1 MMFKNL
7 FVFLAIKKRRLYY
20 SLLSLI
26 VAFALLMVNVVA
38 SYAFPWQDILIRGV
52 QVFQLSTLSDAQE
65 VQLGK
70 QIRQEL
76 INSGKISLDNN
87 RNLNNYLNEIGTR
100 LTRFGDRPKLPYT
113 FAIVRDNEVN
123 AFATMGGFVYINTG
137 LIKLAENEAELA
149 SVMAHEIGHITGR
162 HSVKQMRQ
170 EAIAQGVL
178 TATGLDQKQAVQI
191 GVTLALELPH
201 SRKHEYEADQLGLI
215 MLTKAGYAP
224 GAMVDFMLKLQK
236 QSGNV
241 PTILSTHPNSKD
253 RAIALAQ
260 TIPRQSAYQG
270 YGLDNEAYQRNIASI
285 FKL

>member
-1 MMFKNL
+1 MLKRLLIFYR
-7 FVFLAIKKRRLYY
+7 IKKRHWYY
-20 SLLSLI
+20 GLLSLTI
-26 VAFALLMVNVVA
+26 AFSLLMVNVVA

-76 INSGKISLDNN
+76 INSGKIRLEND
-87 RNLNNYLNEIGTR
+87 RNLNNYLSQIGNR
-100 LTRFGDRPKLPYT
+100 LVRFGSRPKLPYT

-137 LIKLAENEAELA
+137 LIKLADNEAQLA
-149 SVMAHEIGHITGR
+149 SVIAHEIGHITGR

-178 TATGLDQKQAVQI
+178 TAAGLDQKKAVQI

-236 QSGNV
+236 QGGNV
-241 PTILSTHPNSKD
+241 PTILSTHPNSQN

-260 TIPRQSAYQG
+260 MIPRQSAYQG
-270 YGLDNEAYQRNIASI
+270 YGLDNEAYQRNIISI